1 MGQLEG
7 KNHLLKM
14 TTTFENTIS
23 MSEKVVFI
31 FSSVLIILDKMV
43 SIILSHVNST
53 FLDME
58 IMFTKVD
65 VNFKRWFFIFQSTHV
80 D

>member
-1 MGQLEG
+1 M
-7 KNHLLKM
+7 
-14 TTTFENTIS
+14 
-23 MSEKVVFI
+23 
-31 FSSVLIILDKMV
+31 D
-43 SIILSHVNST
+43 SITLSHVNST

-80 D
+80 DEMKITLKKWKVAFVQVHEHKSHVIHYFSLTVQGNVNQQ